1 MLVKKVKQYV
11 NLSESWDMKL
21 LVVIFFLV
29 MEDILNGIYKEMFW
43 KF

>member
-1 MLVKKVKQYV
+1 LLVKKVKQYV